1 MTSHPRWAQAL
12 PLLAVLGSVVALG
25 IGTSFAKQLFP
36 QVGSLGTTALRVG
49 FSALLLLLI
58 WRPWRWA
65 TTRADAKS
73 LVRYGVAQGCMNL
86 MYYQSLKTIP
96 FGVAVAIEFT
106 GPLAVA
112 FFTSRRGIDF
122 VWIAL
127 AVAGLALLLPL
138 GHDVA
143 TLDPTGVGFAL
154 GAAVCW
160 AAYIIFG
167 KRVGHLHAGHS
178 VALGLTMAAI
188 TVVPFGIWHAGSAL
202 LQPNILAFGVFVA
215 AVSSAIPISLEMV
228 ALKRLTPAAFGVM
241 ASMEPAVAAL
251 LGLLIL
257 HEQLTSLQWLAIG
270 LVMCA
275 AAGSA
280 ATAKPSV
287 HRGAADEIV
296 Q

>member
-1 MTSHPRWAQAL
+1 LTLSERWAQAL

-73 LVRYGVAQGCMNL
+73 LVRYGIALGCMNL
-86 MYYQSLKTIP
+86 MFYQSLKTIP
-96 FGVAVAIEFT
+96 FGVAVAIEFS

-112 FFTSRRGIDF
+112 FFTSRRGVDYL
-122 VWIAL
+122 WIAL

-143 TLDPTGVGFAL
+143 TLDPAGVGFAL

-160 AAYIIFG
+160 AAYIVFG

-178 VALGLTMAAI
+178 VALGLTMAAL

-202 LQPNILAFGVFVA
+202 LQPHILLLGVFVA
-215 AVSSAIPISLEMV
+215 AVSSALPISLEMV

-251 LGLLIL
+251 MGLLVL
-257 HEQLTSLQWLAIG
+257 GEQLTGVQWLAIG

-280 ATAKPSV
+280 ATAKPEV